1 MKSRRKSDLLKISLK
16 ILKPSDLVLPGIL
29 LVSAGLYVWY
39 YGWLVLAQQMING
52 LQRGSMYALIAL
64 GYTLVYGIIRLIN
77 FAHGDVF
84 MMGVYFACFAGNFLL
99 SRGVGFAFWIAMI
112 VAMIGCLLIN
122 VLIEAVAYR
131 PLRDR
136 PRLTMLITA
145 IGVSLFLENFLS
157 LDPHQLPFPFNHLVF
172 GPQFRPFPTLIKER
186 VYPLAAGLTISN
198 IKIIDLATA
207 LMLMVVLEY
216 IVKRTKMGKAMRAVS
231 YDMDVARLMGIH
243 VDRIITFTF
252 ALGGALA
259 GCAGI
264 LYGLTYGVLQ
274 SPCLGMWPGI
284 VAFVAAVVGGI
295 GNIPGAML
303 GGFLMGIVET
313 LAISVNSNLG
323 YGVTFLILILVLL
336 VRPKGLLGSP
346 YMEKI

>member
-1 MKSRRKSDLLKISLK
+1 MA
-16 ILKPSDLVLPGIL
+16 
-29 LVSAGLYVWY
+29 AGGFYLWH
-39 YGWLVLAQQMING
+39 YGWQVLAQQVING
-52 LQRGSMYALIAL
+52 LQKGSMYALIAL

-84 MMGVYFACFAGNFLL
+84 MVGVYLSCFAGNFLL
-99 SRGVGFAFWIAMI
+99 SRGVGLPFWIAMI
-112 VAMIGCLLIN
+112 MAMIGCLLIN
-122 VLIEAVAYR
+122 ILIEAIAYR
-131 PLRDR
+131 PLRDK
-136 PRLTMLITA
+136 PRLTMLITS

-157 LDPHQLPFPFNHLVF
+157 LDPHQVSFPLNYLVF
-172 GPQFRPFPTLIKER
+172 GPHFRSFPTLIRER
-186 VYPLAAGLTISN
+186 AYPLAGGLTVSN
-198 IKIIDLATA
+198 IKIIDLVTA
-207 LMLMVVLEY
+207 LMLMVLLEY
-216 IVKRTKMGKAMRAVS
+216 IVKKTKMGKAMRAVS
-231 YDMDVARLMGIH
+231 YNMDVARLMGIN
-243 VDRIITFTF
+243 VNRVITFTF

-336 VRPKGLLGSP
+336 VRPTGLLGSP
-346 YMEKI
+346 YAEKI